1 MVVVVDVETTAQI
14 AVLPANTSP
23 KIQETPRVKPGRFLC
38 TNAGLLAISPGPGRV
53 IAMSDPVPARSS
65 FHQSVSKYFDRAA
78 ALTNYPPG
86 LLDQVKS
93 CDSVYRIKFPVKDD
107 DGNTVVVVGYRAQ
120 HSHHRLPCKGG
131 IRFSLDV
138 TQDEV
143 VALAALMTYKCALV
157 GLPFGGAKGGV
168 CIDPR
173 SSSPG
178 FRERVTRRYTAELVK
193 KMFIG
198 PAVDVPAPDYGTGEQ
213 EMAWI
218 ADTYRAMNFNELH
231 PYACVTGKPLE
242 LHGIPG
248 RREATGLG
256 VFFGIRECVSHED
269 DMADLG
275 LTTGIE
281 GKSVIVQGLGNVGFH
296 AANFLYEAGARIVG
310 IAELGG
316 GVYDAAGLDFPEVVA
331 YFNEHRTLAGFQAAR
346 QFENPSTT
354 LEMPCDILIPAA
366 LENQITAQNAGRIQA
381 KIVAEAANGPVDF
394 EGDDIL
400 TDRGILVIPDLYLN
414 AGGVTV
420 SYFEWLKNLSHVS
433 FDRMNSGY
441 IESSKERM
449 LTAIEGLTGK
459 SLDPIQ
465 RALVTAGPREI
476 DFVKSALSDTM
487 ALSYHK
493 LRDIWKTKDMPDLRT
508 AAFYFGIDRVAR
520 SHMAHGVFP

>member
-1 MVVVVDVETTAQI
+1 MAVDEEITALI
-14 AVLPANTSP
+14 AVLPANINP
-23 KIQETPRVKPGRFLC
+23 KIKKAPRVNPGRFFVPC
-38 TNAGLLAISPGPGRV
+38 DGLLAMGHGNGR
-53 IAMSDPVPARSS
+53 INPMQNPNPRSGS

-78 ALTNYPPG
+78 ALSHHPIG

-143 VALAALMTYKCALV
+143 VALASLMTYKCALV

-173 SSSPG
+173 NSSPG

-256 VFFGIRECVSHED
+256 VFLGIKECVSHKE
-269 DMADLG
+269 DMAALG
-275 LTTGIE
+275 LSPGVE

-296 AANFLYEAGARIVG
+296 AAKFLHEAGARIVG
-310 IAELGG
+310 VAEIGG
-316 GVYDAAGLDFPEVVA
+316 GVYDAAGLDFPAVVA
-331 YFNEHRTLAGFQAAR
+331 HFTENRTMAGFPAAG
-346 QFENPSTT
+346 QFDNPATT

-366 LENQITAQNAGRIQA
+366 LENQITIENAARIQA

-394 EGDDIL
+394 EGDEVL
-400 TDRGILVIPDLYLN
+400 TARGILVIPDLYLN

-449 LTAIEGLTGK
+449 LAAIEGLTGK
-459 SLDPIQ
+459 SLDPLQ
-465 RALVTAGPREI
+465 RALVTAGPKEI
-476 DFVKSALSDTM
+476 DFVRSALADTM
-487 ALSYHK
+487 SLAYHK
-493 LRDIWKTKDMPDLRT
+493 IRDIWKTKDMPDLRT
-508 AAFYFGIDRVAR
+508 AAFYFAIDRVAR